1 MSFARGCRTGSSI
14 SHDVHTTGS
23 LGEGLI
29 PCHLPCADG
38 NIVNDPM
45 MEAARIRSIVI
56 GHEQDEALR
65 LRRHI
70 RPLKRRSDIGAG
82 TLGRDGF
89 LRERSS
95 VLEVR
100 AGDSKWEKCCIRSA
114 CSV

>member
-1 MSFARGCRTGSSI
+1 MKFTRGGRTGSSI
-14 SHDVHTTGS
+14 GHDMHTAGS
-23 LGEGLI
+23 LGEGLV
-29 PCHLPCADG
+29 PCYLSRTGG

-56 GHEQDEALR
+56 GHGQNEALR

-70 RPLKRRSDIGAG
+70 RPLKRRSDIAAG
-82 TLGRDGF
+82 TLGRDGV

-100 AGDSKWEKCCIRSA
+100 AGERKWAQRR
-114 CSV
+114 

>member
-14 SHDVHTTGS
+14 GHDVHTAGS
-23 LGEGLI
+23 LSEGLI
-29 PCHLPCADG
+29 PCYLLRAGG
-38 NIVNDPM
+38 NIVNDQM

-70 RPLKRRSDIGAG
+70 RPPKRRSDIGAR

-100 AGDSKWEKCCIRSA
+100 AGDRKWEKRCIWSA
-114 CSV
+114 

>member
-14 SHDVHTTGS
+14 GHDVHTAGS
-23 LGEGLI
+23 LSEGLI
-29 PCHLPCADG
+29 PCYLLRAGG

-100 AGDSKWEKCCIRSA
+100 AGDRKWEKRCIRSA
-114 CSV
+114 CSA